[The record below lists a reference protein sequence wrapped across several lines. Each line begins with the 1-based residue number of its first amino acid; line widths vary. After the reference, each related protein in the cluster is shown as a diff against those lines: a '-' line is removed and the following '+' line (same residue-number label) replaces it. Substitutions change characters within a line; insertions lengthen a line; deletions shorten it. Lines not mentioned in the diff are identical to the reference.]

1 MIMYDVIVNNSLV
14 AVVDQQL
21 LKHVLKMLVDLL
33 PEEVSIFTRLH
44 QDPYREPVYQEPSLE
59 EAPGIKEPV
68 EEQDQPARSKTK

>member
-1 MIMYDVIVNNSLV
+1 MMMYDVIVNNSLV

-33 PEEVSIFTRLH
+33 PEEVSIFTCLH
-44 QDPYREPVYQEPSLE
+44 QDSYREPVYQEPFLE
-59 EAPGIKEPV
+59 EAPGIQEPV